1 MKKSSG
7 DPTSA
12 YVGERIKVRRRSL
25 GYTLKDLAMR
35 TGISIQMC
43 SKYEQGVTQIF
54 PDALLKISGALSI
67 SVDLLFPQNPN
78 RLTVSLQQKFENGL
92 GITKPVISFHFV
104 EDLFY
109 RRETSDF
116 IDAFYELPTPELRK
130 AIRAMI
136 RTIASELPR
145 TKAVLGLL

>member
-1 MKKSSG
+1 
-7 DPTSA
+7 
-12 YVGERIKVRRRSL
+12 
-25 GYTLKDLAMR
+25 MR
-35 TGISIQMC
+35 TGISIQTC

-67 SVDLLFPQNPN
+67 NVDLLFPQNPN
-78 RLTVSLQQKFENGL
+78 RLTVSLQQTFENGL
-92 GITKPVISFHFV
+92 GITKPVISFNFV
-104 EDLFY
+104 EDLFS

-136 RTIASELPR
+136 RTIASDLPR
-145 TKAVLGLL
+145 TEAVLGLL